1 MAMKIKML
9 RERIIPVLYEMGE
22 TGKIYKVNNE
32 VAEELVAG
40 GDAEYM
46 DSEMKAKTEKG
57 KAESKERAGM
67 ETAMA
72 EPEENAMRPRG
83 RPKKYGRKN

>member
-1 MAMKIKML
+1 MAARIKML
-9 RERIIPVLYEMGE
+9 RERMIPVHYLMGE
-22 TGKIYKVNNE
+22 VGEIYKVNTE

-46 DSEMKAKTEKG
+46 DREMMPEIKEEKP
-57 KAESKERAGM
+57 KEEPKM

-72 EPEENAMRPRG
+72 ESEENAMLKRG
-83 RPKKYGRKN
+83 RPKKYGRRR

>member
-1 MAMKIKML
+1 MAVKIKML

-22 TGKIYKVNNE
+22 VGKVYKINNE
-32 VAEELVAG
+32 VAEELVLG

-46 DSEMKAKTEKG
+46 DPEMMPKAKDEKIESG
-57 KAESKERAGM
+57 KRPEM

-72 EPEENAMRPRG
+72 EPEEDTMIRRG
-83 RPKKYGRKN
+83 RPKKYGRGK